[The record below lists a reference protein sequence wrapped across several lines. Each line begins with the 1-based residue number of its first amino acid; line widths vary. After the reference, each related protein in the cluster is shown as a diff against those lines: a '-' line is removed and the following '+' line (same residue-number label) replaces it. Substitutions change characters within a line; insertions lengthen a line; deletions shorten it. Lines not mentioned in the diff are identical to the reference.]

1 VATTL
6 QFLDIPILRDRD
18 DDAGFYIAGSGV
30 LSGWTGAEVWKS
42 RDGGEIYNLME
53 ILTDE
58 AVIGVAE
65 TVLATTARP
74 HAWDRV
80 NTVDIELIAGSISAS
95 SEANVLNFANAA
107 LLGTEIIQF
116 VDVTSLGGNE
126 YRLSTLLRGRKGT
139 DDQVATHATGEFFV
153 LLTETALRRLN
164 TSVDEIGQGFV
175 YKGVTFGRSLQTT
188 LQRYFENSALGLKPY
203 MVNHVSSS
211 RNGGG
216 DITINWIRSSR
227 VGHEWR
233 DLVDNP
239 IGELTE
245 AYEIDVMNGATV
257 VRTIEVNS
265 ETATYTSAEQNTDF
279 GSNQDPLT
287 VRIYQMSDYVGR
299 GKVLEAVV

>member
-30 LSGWTGAEVWKS
+30 LDGWTGAEVWKS
-42 RDGGEIYNLME
+42 RDGGEIYNLMT
-53 ILTDE
+53 ILNEE

-95 SEANVLNFANAA
+95 SETNVLNFANAA

-139 DDQVATHATGEFFV
+139 DDQVATHAAGEFFV
-153 LLTETALRRLN
+153 LLTETALQRLS

-175 YKGVTFGRSLQTT
+175 YKGVTFGRSLQST

-227 VGHEWR
+227 VGHAWR

-245 AYEIDVMNGATV
+245 AYEIDVMNGSTV
-257 VRTIEVNS
+257 VRTIEVSS
-265 ETATYTSAEQNTDF
+265 ETASYTSAEQTTDF
-279 GSNQDPLT
+279 GSDQDPLT
-287 VRIYQMSDYVGR
+287 VRIYQMSDYIGR
-299 GKVLEAVV
+299 GKVFEAVV

>member
-1 VATTL
+1 
-6 QFLDIPILRDRD
+6 
-18 DDAGFYIAGSGV
+18 
-30 LSGWTGAEVWKS
+30 
-42 RDGGEIYNLME
+42 ME

-74 HAWDRV
+74 HAWDQV
-80 NTVDIELIAGSISAS
+80 NTVDIELIAGSLSAS

-116 VDVTSLGGNE
+116 VGVTSLGGNE

-139 DDQVATHATGEFFV
+139 DDQVATHAAGEFFV
-153 LLTETALRRLN
+153 LLTETALKRLS

-175 YKGVTFGRSLQTT
+175 YKGVTFGRSLQNT

-203 MVNHVSSS
+203 MVNHVDSS
-211 RNGGG
+211 RSSG
-216 DITINWIRSSR
+216 DITITWIRSSR

-239 IGELTE
+239 LGELTE
-245 AYEIDVMNGATV
+245 NYEIDVMDGSTV
-257 VRTIEVNS
+257 VRTLEATS
-265 ETATYTSAEQNTDF
+265 ETVTYTSAQQATDF
-279 GSNQDPLT
+279 GGDQDPLT
-287 VRIYQMSDYVGR
+287 VRI
-299 GKVLEAVV
+299 